1 MKIQVKLF
9 ATLVEGVSGPILAK
23 HPEGVRAGAPL
34 EVELPEG
41 SKLTDLVAYMGL
53 PREELKLTF
62 VNGRAQ
68 ELDYRLDPGDE
79 VGIFPPVGGG

>member
-1 MKIQVKLF
+1 MKVQVKLF
-9 ATLVEGVSGPILAK
+9 ATLAQSVSGPILAH
-23 HPEGVRAGAPL
+23 HPKGIRPGTPL

-41 SKLTDLVAYMGL
+41 STLADLVAHMSL

-68 ELDYRLDPGDE
+68 ELDYRLVPGDE
-79 VGIFPPVGGG
+79 VGLFPPIGGG